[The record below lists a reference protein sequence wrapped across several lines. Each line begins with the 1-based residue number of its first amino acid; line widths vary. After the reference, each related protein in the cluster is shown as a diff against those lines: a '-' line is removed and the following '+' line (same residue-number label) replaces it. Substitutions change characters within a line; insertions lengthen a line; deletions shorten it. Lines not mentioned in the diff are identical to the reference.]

1 MPFPQSYKF
10 LRVGISPKLSN
21 LCVLSRP
28 VVSNSLQSHGLEPA
42 RVLCPWWFSRQEY
55 WSGLPC
61 PPPGDLSN
69 PGIKPKSPTLQD
81 SLLSEPPREPKNDG
95 VDSLSFLQ
103 GIFLTQELNQGFKHW
118 RHILYQL
125 SYQEAPASLY
135 SLTIFLLEG
144 E

>member
-1 MPFPQSYKF
+1 MLNHFSHVHLFATPWTVAHEAP
-10 LRVGISPKLSN
+10 
-21 LCVLSRP
+21 LCM
-28 VVSNSLQSHGLEPA
+28 G
-42 RVLCPWWFSRQEY
+42 FSRQEH
-55 WSGLPC
+55 WSRLPC

-118 RHILYQL
+118 RQILYQL